1 MAEDIFNAR
10 QRHKE
15 TEILIM
21 EDIGNKFAHLYKV
34 ISNEEFL
41 RMESL
46 GGEIPFFISAFDA
59 RQQVE
64 VDDAIRGLKN
74 KLETNGI
81 PVLDLNLYDI
91 VLELIHEELGVGE
104 IFELEK
110 TMDKTEFKEALQ
122 SILDIHEVLMPR
134 IRSIIDKHAARVYFL
149 TGIGLVYPFIRS
161 HNVLNNL
168 QNVAKKAPTVMF
180 FSGEY
185 SGQSL
190 ELFGLLKDDNYYR
203 AFNVDNYKLNK

>member
-1 MAEDIFNAR
+1 
-10 QRHKE
+10 
-15 TEILIM
+15 M
-21 EDIGNKFAHLYKV
+21 EDIVKKFEHLYKV

-59 RQQVE
+59 KQQND
-64 VDDAIRGLKN
+64 VDKAVKSLRN

-81 PVLDLNLYDI
+81 PVLELNLYDI
-91 VLELIHEELGVGE
+91 SIDILNSELGDGE

-110 TMDKTEFKEALQ
+110 SMDKKEFKEALQ
-122 SILDIHEVLMPR
+122 STLDINEVLIPK
-134 IRSIIDKHAARVYFL
+134 IKTIIDSSSARVYFL
-149 TGIGLVYPFIRS
+149 TGIGLVFPFIRS

-168 QNVAKKAPTVMF
+168 QNVAKKAPTVAF
-180 FSGEY
+180 FAGDFN
-185 SGQSL
+185 GHSL

-203 AFNVDNYKLNK
+203 AFNIDNYKLKK

>member
-1 MAEDIFNAR
+1 
-10 QRHKE
+10 
-15 TEILIM
+15 M
-21 EDIGNKFAHLYKV
+21 EDIVKKFEHLYKV

-59 RQQVE
+59 KQQNE
-64 VDDAIRGLKN
+64 VDKAIKGLKN

-81 PVLDLNLYDI
+81 PVQELNLYDI
-91 VLELIHEELGVGE
+91 AIDLLNSELGEGE

-110 TMDKTEFKEALQ
+110 TMDKKEFKEALQ
-122 SILDIHEVLMPR
+122 STLDLNEVLIPK
-134 IRSIIDKHAARVYFL
+134 IKSIVDSSSARVYFL
-149 TGIGLVYPFIRS
+149 TGIGMVFPFIRS

-168 QNVAKKAPTVMF
+168 QNVAKSAPTVAF
-180 FSGEY
+180 FAGNFN
-185 SGQSL
+185 GFSL

-203 AFNVDNYKLNK
+203 AFNIENYKLK